1 MRRCLGTVKHTGQ
14 TTIRLPSTDKITVVL
29 ADDHAILSEG
39 TASVLGDYDAFELLG
54 KATDGGEALRLV
66 TEGEPDVLV
75 SDITMPGQS
84 VFDIVEEIKKENLK
98 TRVLI
103 FSVHD
108 TPNYVFK
115 ALNSGVSGY
124 ITKFAAGDELVEA
137 IKTVAR
143 GEEYYSQPITQ
154 IIVKGF
160 KEKKNQEND
169 TQNPINVLSKRE
181 KEVLSLIVEGLNSKQ
196 IAERLFLSERTV
208 SNHRANMLQK
218 CSVNNTVELVKLYL
232 DNANKW

>member
-1 MRRCLGTVKHTGQ
+1 MSSFPKV
-14 TTIRLPSTDKITVVL
+14 TVVL

-39 TASVLGDYDAFELLG
+39 TASVLKDYDDFELLG
-54 KATDGGEALRLV
+54 KATDGEEALRL
-66 TEGEPDVLV
+66 TIAHEPDVLV
-75 SDITMPGQS
+75 SDITMPGKS
-84 VFDIVEEIKKENLK
+84 VFDVAEEIEERKLK

-124 ITKFAAGDELVEA
+124 ITKYADRKELVEA
-137 IKTVAR
+137 IKTVAQDK
-143 GEEYYSQPITQ
+143 EYYSQRITQ

-160 KEKKNQEND
+160 KDKKNQEAD
-169 TQNPINVLSKRE
+169 TQNPMNVLSKRE
-181 KEVLSLIVEGLNSKQ
+181 KEVLALIVEGLNSKQ

-218 CSVNNTVELVKLYL
+218 CNVNNTVELVKLYL

>member
-1 MRRCLGTVKHTGQ
+1 MS
-14 TTIRLPSTDKITVVL
+14 PADKVTVVL
-29 ADDHAILSEG
+29 ADDQAILSEG
-39 TASVLGDYDAFELLG
+39 TASVLKEYDDFILLG
-54 KATDGGEALRLV
+54 KATDGEQALALV
-66 TEGEPDVLV
+66 LEHEPNVLV
-75 SDITMPGQS
+75 SDITMPGKS
-84 VFDIVEEIKKENLK
+84 VFDIVADIEERKLK

-108 TPNYVFK
+108 TPDYVFK

-124 ITKFAAGDELVEA
+124 ITKYVNRDELVTA
-137 IKTVAR
+137 ITTVAQ
-143 GEEYYSQPITQ
+143 GEEYYSQRITQ

-160 KEKKNQEND
+160 KEKKSLEND
-169 TQNPINVLSKRE
+169 TQNPINVLSRRE
-181 KEVLSLIVEGLNSKQ
+181 KEVLLLIVEGLNSKQ

-218 CSVNNTVELVKLYL
+218 CKVNNTVELVKLYL

>member
-1 MRRCLGTVKHTGQ
+1 MSSTRKVTV
-14 TTIRLPSTDKITVVL
+14 IL
-29 ADDHAILSEG
+29 ADDHAILTEG
-39 TASVLGDYDAFELLG
+39 TSAVLKDFDVFELLG
-54 KATDGGEALRLV
+54 KATDGEEALRLV
-66 TEGEPDVLV
+66 KEHEPDVLV
-75 SDITMPGQS
+75 SDITMPGKS
-84 VFDIVEEIKKENLK
+84 VFDIVEEIEKERLK

-108 TPNYVFK
+108 TPDYVFK

-124 ITKFAAGDELVEA
+124 ITKFADGKELVEA
-137 IKTVAR
+137 IKTVAQDK
-143 GEEYYSQPITQ
+143 EYYSQRITQ

-181 KEVLSLIVEGLNSKQ
+181 KEVLTLIVEGLNSKQ
-196 IAERLFLSERTV
+196 IAERLFLSERTI

-218 CSVNNTVELVKLYL
+218 CNVNNTVELVKLYL